1 MAYET
6 LMNTT
11 IYTTTPVCQKKT
23 YTPAKAM
30 KKIFKVACKI
40 FKASGHQQLKNHSM
54 PKELPLPTSEEEL
67 QNSQNEQLEAELVQ
81 LWSRKMGNPKKN
93 TTFQSAL
100 KTPTE
105 SVSKH
110 HPQQL

>member
-11 IYTTTPVCQKKT
+11 YSPVCQKKT

-40 FKASGHQQLKNHSM
+40 FKTSGHQQLKSQTI
-54 PKELPLPTSEEEL
+54 PKELPLPMSDEEL
-67 QNSQNEQLEAELVQ
+67 QNAQNEKLEAELVQ
-81 LWSRKMGNPKKN
+81 L
-93 TTFQSAL
+93 
-100 KTPTE
+100 
-105 SVSKH
+105 
-110 HPQQL
+110 

>member
-11 IYTTTPVCQKKT
+11 YSPACQKKT

-40 FKASGHQQLKNHSM
+40 FKASGHQQLKNQNI
-54 PKELPLPTSEEEL
+54 PKELPLPMSDEEF
-67 QNSQNEQLEAELVQ
+67 QNSLNEKLEAELVQ
-81 LWSRKMGNPKKN
+81 L
-93 TTFQSAL
+93 
-100 KTPTE
+100 
-105 SVSKH
+105 
-110 HPQQL
+110 

>member
-11 IYTTTPVCQKKT
+11 YTATPVCQKKT

-30 KKIFKVACKI
+30 KKIFKVASKI

-81 LWSRKMGNPKKN
+81 L
-93 TTFQSAL
+93 
-100 KTPTE
+100 
-105 SVSKH
+105 
-110 HPQQL
+110 